1 MASTPRLQVGTIFA
15 EDYRIVGPL
24 AEGGMGSVYRA
35 EQISTAKPRAVK
47 VVHGR
52 LLDDERSR
60 MRFVR
65 EATVA
70 ASIASEHVVEVIAA
84 GIDRTTELPYLVMEL
99 LEGGDLAAVVRH
111 RGRFTTAELGA
122 TMRQLCHGLAAAHV
136 ARVIHRD
143 LKPEN
148 IFVAYP
154 RHAGTSFTVK
164 ILDFGIAKVTQESK
178 TVATLTG
185 TVGSPLWMAPEQINN
200 EALGPQT
207 DVWALGLLA
216 FWALT
221 GQSYWRTARADRLT
235 IQALFAEQ
243 LFRELE
249 PASVRAA
256 EFGMADAIGP
266 GFDDWFMH
274 CVTRRPQDRFSDAA
288 PAWAAF
294 EQSIDAG
301 MRGDIT
307 LLPPRGEVWESTSA
321 RMDVVESTISDA
333 PSGPGADRSAG
344 YGSGLGTTF
353 GGVLTIAN
361 TSGELPTPPAS
372 DAIGQSVDLGA
383 AASDTRRRTWLVPA
397 AIAVAS
403 TLTLS
408 GVAVLAWRMFA
419 PDDPKE
425 PIATVQPPDP
435 LPPKPEPKP
444 QPEPQPPG
452 QQHEVP
458 EIITPPVPDPP
469 PLAASDEEHA
479 AVALIRPMT
488 TQPSF
493 SAASIDFLGW
503 STDRARFVIEAEYP
517 THPSTDGLANQLRL
531 VEVHDVLS
539 GEMVGSFLV
548 SRTADPA
555 ISERDRL
562 ARMSAEA
569 EPKDDWAFAKDELG
583 LVARAATGL
592 PPSGLARIELSIKPT
607 PSGSTITTEATAEG
621 FAFRWTY
628 GPPVSGAAT
637 ATPHLVLHWT
647 SGAQRWEL
655 LDVPMSV
662 SPEEL
667 VAARPDTAAPVY
679 AGTIALHWA
688 PQAERIVVVIR
699 AQSEPLADGTIF
711 EPTRDA
717 RWFLRA
723 SGPQIRLVDGGAGQR
738 KLRHAAWALQQAGLP
753 IAAADLDHEDVEG
766 SRVYVRARDPA
777 AADLATQIGKALG
790 AELPSAILDRAG
802 WTQIVVTL
810 GPDFGQPAP
819 Q

>member
-15 EDYRIVGPL
+15 GDYRIVGPL

-84 GIDRTTELPYLVMEL
+84 GIDATTELPYLVMEL

-122 TMRQLCHGLAAAHV
+122 TLRQLCHGLAAAHV

-148 IFVAYP
+148 VFVAYP
-154 RHAGTSFTVK
+154 RHSGTSFTVK

-207 DVWALGLLA
+207 DIWALGLLA

-274 CVTRRPQDRFSDAA
+274 CVARRPADRFSDAA

-294 EQSIDAG
+294 EQAIDAG
-301 MRGDIT
+301 LRSDIQ

-321 RMDVVESTISDA
+321 QLGIVESTLAEA
-333 PSGPGADRSAG
+333 PSGSDRSSGG

-353 GGVLTIAN
+353 GGVLTIAS
-361 TSGELPTPPAS
+361 THGELPTPPAS
-372 DAIGQSVDLGA
+372 DAIAASADLGA
-383 AASDTRRRTWLVPA
+383 ASMTARRRPWLPSA
-397 AIAVAS
+397 AVAVGVS
-403 TLTLS
+403 MTLA
-408 GVAVLAWRMFA
+408 GIAALAWHFVIA
-419 PDDPKE
+419 PDRIEHVHE
-425 PIATVQPPDP
+425 PVVPLQPDP
-435 LPPKPEPKP
+435 ERQAKLPEPD
-444 QPEPQPPG
+444 PPP
-452 QQHEVP
+452 VKDIP
-458 EIITPPVPDPP
+458 EIISPPVPDPP
-469 PLAASDEEHA
+469 PESDARERAAIA
-479 AVALIRPMT
+479 IIRPMT
-488 TQPSF
+488 TQPPF
-493 SAASIDFLGW
+493 GAAAIDLTGW
-503 STDRARFVIEAEYP
+503 STDRSRFVIETDYP
-517 THPSTDGLANQLRL
+517 THPASDGLKNRVRL
-531 VEVHDVLS
+531 AEVHDVLS
-539 GEMVGSFLV
+539 GAMVSSFLLE
-548 SRTADPA
+548 RDADPS
-555 ISERDRL
+555 ISERDRY
-562 ARMSAEA
+562 ARLSAEA
-569 EPKDDWAFAKDELG
+569 EPKDDWPVVRDELA
-583 LVARAATGL
+583 LVSKDASGL
-592 PPSGLARIELSIKPT
+592 PPAGLARVELTVKPV
-607 PSGSTITTEATAEG
+607 PAGSTITTEATAEG
-621 FAFRWTY
+621 FGFRWTY
-628 GPPVSGAAT
+628 GAPPVGVST
-637 ATPHLVLHWT
+637 STPHLVLHWT

-655 LDVPMSV
+655 LDVTLSI

-667 VAARPDTAAPVY
+667 ATLRPDTPTPVY
-679 AGTIALHWA
+679 AGTIALHWS
-688 PQAERIVVVIR
+688 PQAERVVVLIR
-699 AQSEPLADGTIF
+699 AESKTPDGVIV
-711 EPTRDA
+711 EPTHDA

-738 KLRHAAWALQQAGLP
+738 KLRHAAWTLQEAGLP
-753 IAAADLDHEDVEG
+753 IAAADLDHEDVES
-766 SRVYVRARDPA
+766 SRAYVRARDPA
-777 AADLATQIGKALG
+777 AADLAAKIAEELG
-790 AELPSAILDRAG
+790 AELPSATLDRAG
-802 WTQIVVTL
+802 WTQIVVML
-810 GPDFGQPAP
+810 GPDFGHPTP